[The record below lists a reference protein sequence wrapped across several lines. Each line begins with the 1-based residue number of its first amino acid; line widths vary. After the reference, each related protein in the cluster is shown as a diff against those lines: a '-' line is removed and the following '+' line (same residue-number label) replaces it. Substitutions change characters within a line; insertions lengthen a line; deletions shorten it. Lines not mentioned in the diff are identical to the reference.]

1 VIENQKQDKTTVGAL
16 AYKTFAACMTAYLE
30 IKYNLLYAPIS
41 AIQIDPIKPTRRNS
55 FNAACYEVDYEHAC
69 IDALA
74 NRPQL
79 QIAFDIMLDEEA
91 GNRDIDPELKL
102 NIRSEVQDRVGK
114 VLVARKL
121 APSKYFKPRK
131 K

>member
-1 VIENQKQDKTTVGAL
+1 LTEQDNKTRLGAL

-41 AIQIDPIKPTRRNS
+41 AIQIDPIKSTRRNS
-55 FNAACYEVDYEHAC
+55 FNAACYEVDFEHAC

-74 NRPQL
+74 NRPHLQL
-79 QIAFDIMLDEEA
+79 AFDIMLDEEA

-102 NIRSEVQDRVGK
+102 SIRSEVQDRVGT

-121 APSKYFKPRK
+121 APSKYFKPRVK
-131 K
+131 